1 MGPIGT
7 TGLYAGAS
15 GTSSDTV
22 MIVTETVRRIV
33 LEVWST
39 PLATTLVAKSTTTQ
53 SQTGIVD
60 TNLDMPALSFLPQ
73 RYFLLQSVNAD
84 EGQDNERAR
93 KGDSIGT

>member
-39 PLATTLVAKSTTTQ
+39 PLATTLSTTTQ